1 MARPPRG
8 LCGARGARAAPHALL
23 GLGVPGA
30 PEPGRAAVLAYA
42 GRLARGR
49 GAPRAPRAAA
59 LAAGAALPRTLR
71 QSRQP
76 GLRCPAVLAGAGAR
90 QRRIRL
96 FRPGSARAR
105 RLAAR
110 IASRV
115 ELRYLPV

>member
-49 GAPRAPRAAA
+49 GAPRAAA

-115 ELRYLPV
+115 EL